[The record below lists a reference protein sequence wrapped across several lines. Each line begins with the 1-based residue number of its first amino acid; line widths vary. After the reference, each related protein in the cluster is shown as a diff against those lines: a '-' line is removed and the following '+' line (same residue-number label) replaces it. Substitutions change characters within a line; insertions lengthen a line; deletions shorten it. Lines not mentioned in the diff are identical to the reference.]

1 MVKEHKFLIIAGEAS
16 GDRHAAH
23 LVTEIKKELPYAQFS
38 GIGGEKMATQGV
50 QLLYHI
56 KDMGLLGFF
65 EVLRHLPF
73 ILRVFSAL
81 EKWLKR
87 EKPTAVILVD
97 YPGFNLKLAKIAHH
111 LQIPVIY
118 YICPQLWAWGLNRIK
133 KIRKY
138 IDLPLV
144 IFNFEKEFY
153 RKYNIDA
160 QFIGH
165 PLLDQIHIDMSEE
178 EFRKKHGI
186 HSQKQIIVLLP
197 GSRNNEVKKIL
208 PIMVDTILTIKN
220 NHDLEWIV
228 AKSPTVSKDLYEQLL
243 QDASFIKIM
252 DVDLYPLIKYSK
264 IGLVASGTATLE
276 AGYLGTPMIVLYIV
290 SPLTFLIAKFL
301 VKIKNIALVNIVLGK
316 TVVPEFLQKQANSIN
331 IKREIDRYLTDEHY
345 YQFIKNELKKIP
357 KILGDPGTARRAALM
372 IIEYLKLES

>member
-1 MVKEHKFLIIAGEAS
+1 MVKKHKFLIIAGEAS

-23 LVTEIKKELPYAQFS
+23 LVIEIKKELPNSLFS

-50 QLLYHI
+50 QLLYNI
-56 KDMGLLGFF
+56 KDMSLLGFF
-65 EVLRHLPF
+65 EVVGHLPF
-73 ILRVFSAL
+73 ILRVFSTL
-81 EKWLKR
+81 KKWLKR

-111 LQIPVIY
+111 LKIPVIY

-153 RKYNIDA
+153 QKYNIDA
-160 QFIGH
+160 QFISH
-165 PLLDQIHIDMSEE
+165 PLLDQIHVDMSEE
-178 EFRKKHGI
+178 EFRKKHDI
-186 HSQKQIIVLLP
+186 HFHKQIIVLLP
-197 GSRNNEVKKIL
+197 GSRYNEVKRIL
-208 PIMVDTILTIKN
+208 PIMVDTIMTMKN
-220 NHDLEWIV
+220 NSDLEWIV
-228 AKSPTVSKDLYEQLL
+228 AKSLTVSKDVYEQFLP
-243 QDASFIKIM
+243 DASFIKIM
-252 DVDLYPLIKYSK
+252 DNDIYSLIKYSK

-276 AGYLGTPMIVLYIV
+276 TGYLGTPMIVLYIV
-290 SPLTFLIAKFL
+290 SPLTFLVAKFL
-301 VKIKNIALVNIVLGK
+301 VKIKNISLVNIVLGK
-316 TVVPEFLQKQANSIN
+316 TVVPEFIQKQANSIN
-331 IKREIDRYLTDEHY
+331 VKQEIDKYLTDEPY
-345 YQFIKNELKKIP
+345 YQSIKNELKKIP

>member
-1 MVKEHKFLIIAGEAS
+1 MVKTYKFLIIAGEAS

-23 LVTEIKKELPYAQFS
+23 LVAEIKKELPNVLFS

-65 EVLRHLPF
+65 EVVGHLPF

-97 YPGFNLKLAKIAHH
+97 YPGFNLKLAKIAHR

-118 YICPQLWAWGLNRIK
+118 YICPQLWAWGLNRIE

-160 QFIGH
+160 QFISH

-186 HSQKQIIVLLP
+186 HFQKQIIVLLP
-197 GSRNNEVKKIL
+197 GSRYNEVKKIL
-208 PIMVDTILTIKN
+208 PIMIDTIITMKN
-220 NHDLEWIV
+220 NHNLEWII
-228 AKSPTVSKDLYEQLL
+228 AKSSTVSKDVYEQFL
-243 QDASFIKIM
+243 QDVSFIKIM
-252 DVDLYPLIKYSK
+252 DNDLYPLIKYSK

-276 AGYLGTPMIVLYIV
+276 TGYLGTPMIVLYIV
-290 SPLTFLIAKFL
+290 SPLTFLVAKFL

-316 TVVPEFLQKQANSIN
+316 TVVPEFIQKQANSIN
-331 IKREIDRYLTDEHY
+331 IKKEIDRYLTDEQY